1 MRLGDGLRWFLFLLI
16 GCSQMV
22 MAAQD
27 APLPD
32 WQRAL
37 LQQGTQGSRLELFRI
52 AGSNTIGAHL
62 APNLVAGFFRAE
74 GLRDVTVE
82 TVAENNVQVTGT
94 LMAGER
100 PLQLV
105 VPVLAHGTRTGF
117 QALAQGSALLAA
129 ASRRIRPEEAQ
140 PLGSLAQLQS
150 ADHELVVAID
160 GLAIIVHPS
169 NPLRQ
174 LDLRQI
180 RNLFTGRV
188 RNWAEVGGAP
198 GPVNLL
204 ARDEKSGT
212 RDTFDALVLQDQ
224 PLATGA
230 RRFESNER
238 LAEAVQADVSA
249 IGFVPLAHI
258 GQARA
263 LAVADGSSVALAPTA
278 LTVATED
285 YPLSRRLY
293 FYRVDAGQ
301 RAPALA
307 ALLRYVHSD
316 AGQRVATETGFVA
329 QSLHPVVVETAD
341 TRLDGWSRLNMNIRF
356 EEGSSELD
364 DKARQDVQRLTDF
377 LNQSAGA
384 GLVVTLVGYSPAD
397 DARGLSRLRAQNVRW
412 QLRQQGVDGRVATL
426 AGDATLVAGLDSVQ
440 TERNRRVE
448 IWVRI
453 PAGEEAG
460 SHRAD
465 MAERHP

>member
-1 MRLGDGLRWFLFLLI
+1 MRLGDGLRWFLFFLM
-16 GCSQMV
+16 GWSHMV
-22 MAAQD
+22 MAAQE

-32 WQRAL
+32 WQQAI
-37 LQQGTQGSRLELFRI
+37 LQQGAQGGRLELFRI

-62 APNLVAGFFRAE
+62 APDMVAGFFRAE

-82 TVAENNVQVTGT
+82 AVAENSVLVSGT
-94 LMAGER
+94 LMAGKR

-105 VPVLAHGTRTGF
+105 VPVQAHGTRTGF
-117 QALAQGSALLAA
+117 QALAQGSAVLAA
-129 ASRRIRPEEAQ
+129 ASRRIRPEEAK
-140 PLGSLAQLQS
+140 PLGPLAQLQG
-150 ADHELVVAID
+150 AGHEQVVAVD

-169 NPLRQ
+169 NPLQ
-174 LDLRQI
+174 KLDLRQI

-188 RNWAEVGGAP
+188 RNWAEVGGSP

-230 RRFESNER
+230 RRFESNEQ
-238 LAEAVQADVSA
+238 LAEAVLADVSA
-249 IGFVPLAHI
+249 IGFVPLALV
-258 GQARA
+258 GQTRA
-263 LAVADGSSVALAPTA
+263 LAVADGNSVALAPTT

-293 FYRVDAGQ
+293 FYRVEAGQ
-301 RAPALA
+301 RAPALDA
-307 ALLRYVHSD
+307 FLGFVHSD
-316 AGQRVATETGFVA
+316 AGQRVVTDTGFVA
-329 QSLHPVVVETAD
+329 QSLHPVAVTAAD
-341 TRLDGWSRLNMNIRF
+341 TRLGGWSRLNMNIRF

-364 DKARQDVQRLTDF
+364 NKARQDVQRLTDF
-377 LNQSAGA
+377 LNNSAGA
-384 GLVVTLVGYSPAD
+384 GMAVTLVGYSPAD

-440 TERNRRVE
+440 AERNRRVE
-448 IWVRI
+448 IWVRT
-453 PAGEEAG
+453 AEGKEAG
-460 SHRAD
+460 PHRAD
-465 MAERHP
+465 MAERQP